1 MLTKFNVNKTVP
13 HHEPE
18 ILTLHHPEE
27 SYPQQDDYTGKLVQ
41 FPGGEDE
48 MILLGKEV
56 AVLLAPELERRIL
69 MSRSG
74 RDVATQTEIS
84 QVAIYLFLNVKFA
97 N

>member
-1 MLTKFNVNKTVP
+1 MYYIDIVYLTVP
-13 HHEPE
+13 NQEAE

-27 SYPQQDDYTGKLVQ
+27 NYPQRDDFYNGKSVQ
-41 FPGGEDE
+41 FPGGEEE

-74 RDVATQTEIS
+74 RDVSTQTEIT
-84 QVAIYLFLNVKFA
+84 QV
-97 N
+97 